1 MVLKNIMT
9 ITVREGGASLGLN
22 GVWQSR
28 VSWLVR
34 IVVEISKIDGNGG
47 ALKIKRVKL
56 GTLMRTE

>member
-1 MVLKNIMT
+1 MT